1 MSKFPSLKEQMDVI
15 RNGTVDIIP
24 EEELIAKIE
33 RSIKEN
39 KALNI
44 KLGCDPSRPDLH
56 IGHSVVL
63 NKLRQFQELGHQA
76 ILIIG
81 DFTAMIGD
89 PTGRKKARP
98 QLTFEEAVINGKT
111 YFEQASKILQKDK
124 TTIVYNS
131 EWLSKLSLSDMISI
145 LGKFTVQRILER
157 DDFTNRIKD
166 QQEISMH
173 ELLYP
178 ILQGYDSY
186 AIKAD
191 VELGGTD
198 QRFNN
203 LVGRDMQKRYN
214 MEPQVVITMPLLEG
228 TDGSEKMSKSLDNAI
243 GITDAPKDIFGKAM
257 SIPDPLI
264 YKYFQLGTKIDL
276 QELDKIKEQLETN
289 SINPAELKRK
299 LGYELVKLYYDEAK
313 AQQVLDEFNLL
324 FRNKDTDKAPDGTSE
339 IDINVA
345 IPVKQL
351 IFDASLTGSLSESV
365 RMIKQG
371 AVRLNGKQISD
382 NNYMLESS
390 LPEQYTIRVGKTK
403 FLIVNNK
410 IPKEQ

>member
-1 MSKFPSLKEQMDVI
+1 MSKFPSVNEQLDVI
-15 RNGTVDIIP
+15 KSGTVDIIP
-24 EEELIAKIE
+24 EEELIVKIKK
-33 RSIKEN
+33 SIKEN
-39 KALNI
+39 KPLNI

-56 IGHSVVL
+56 IGHGVVL

-98 QLTFEEAVINGKT
+98 QLTFDEAVENGKT
-111 YFEQASKILQKDK
+111 YFEQASRILQKDK

-131 EWLSKLSLSDMISI
+131 EWLSKLSLIDLINL

-157 DDFTNRIKD
+157 DDFTNRIKE

-178 ILQGYDSY
+178 IMQGYDSY

-203 LVGRDMQKRYN
+203 LVGRDMQKRFN

-228 TDGSEKMSKSLDNAI
+228 TDGSEKMSKSLNNAI
-243 GITDAPKDIFGKAM
+243 GITDSPKDIFGKAM
-257 SIPDPLI
+257 SIPDVLV
-264 YKYFQLGTKIDL
+264 YKYYQLGTKL
-276 QELDKIKEQLETN
+276 SLSELEKIKLQLEDSN
-289 SINPAELKRK
+289 NNPRDLKRR
-299 LGYELVKLYYDEAK
+299 LGFELVKLYYDEPT
-313 AQQVLDEFNLL
+313 AQNAVEEFDRIFIKKELPDDMPVFELKENKSLSELL
-324 FRNKDTDKAPDGTSE
+324 VETALTS
-339 IDINVA
+339 
-345 IPVKQL
+345 
-351 IFDASLTGSLSESV
+351 SLSESR
-365 RMIKQG
+365 RMIEQG
-371 AVRLNGKQISD
+371 AIQIDQKKVSDFKLVIDESFPDDFIIQRGKR
-382 NNYMLESS
+382 NF
-390 LPEQYTIRVGKTK
+390 V
-403 FLIVNNK
+403 K
-410 IPKEQ
+410 IKKIT

>member
-1 MSKFPSLKEQMDVI
+1 MSKFPALKEQMDVI
-15 RNGTVDIIP
+15 RNGTIDIIP

-33 RSIKEN
+33 RSIKES
-39 KALNI
+39 KPLNI

-98 QLTFEEAVINGKT
+98 QLTFEEAVENGKT
-111 YFEQASKILQKDK
+111 YFDQASKILQKDK

-131 EWLSKLSLSDMISI
+131 EWLSKLSLSDMINI

-276 QELDKIKEQLETN
+276 EELEKIKDQLETN

-299 LGYELVKLYYDEAK
+299 LGYELVKLYYDEEK

-324 FRNKDTDKAPDGTSE
+324 FRNKDTDKAPEGTSE

-382 NNYMLESS
+382 NNYMLDGS

>member
-1 MSKFPSLKEQMDVI
+1 MSKFPALKEQMDVI

-39 KALNI
+39 KPLNI

-98 QLTFEEAVINGKT
+98 QLTFEEAVENGKT
-111 YFEQASKILQKDK
+111 YFDQASKILQKDK

-131 EWLSKLSLSDMISI
+131 EWLSKLSLSDMINI

-157 DDFTNRIKD
+157 DDFTNRIKE

-276 QELDKIKEQLETN
+276 TELEKIKEQLET
-289 SINPAELKRK
+289 SSVNPAELKRK
-299 LGYELVKLYYDEAK
+299 LGYELVKLYYDEEK

-324 FRNKDTDKAPDGTSE
+324 FRNKDTDKAPEGTSE

-382 NNYMLESS
+382 NNYMLEGS

>member
-33 RSIKEN
+33 KSIKEN
-39 KALNI
+39 KPLNI
-44 KLGCDPSRPDLH
+44 KLGCDPSKPDLH

-98 QLTFEEAVINGKT
+98 QLTFEEAVENGKT

-124 TTIVYNS
+124 TKIVYNS
-131 EWLSKLSLSDMISI
+131 EWLSKLSLIDLIGL

-178 ILQGYDSY
+178 IMQGYDSY

-203 LVGRDMQKRYN
+203 LVGRDMQKRFN
-214 MEPQVVITMPLLEG
+214 KEPQVVITMPLLEG

-243 GITDAPKDIFGKAM
+243 GITDPPKDIFGKAM

-264 YKYFQLGTKIDL
+264 YKYFQLGTKINLD
-276 QELDKIKEQLETN
+276 ELAQIKSQLESG
-289 SINPAELKRK
+289 SINPVELKRK
-299 LGYELVKLYYDEAK
+299 LGYELVKLYYDEEK
-313 AQQVLDEFNLL
+313 ARQVLDEFNIL
-324 FRNKDTDKAPDGTSE
+324 FRNKDTDKAPDGTPE
-339 IDINVA
+339 MDLNVA
-345 IPVKQL
+345 VPIKQL
-351 IFDASLTGSLSESV
+351 MFDASLTGSLSESV

-382 NNYMLESS
+382 NNYMLEGS

-403 FLIVNNK
+403 FIIVNNK